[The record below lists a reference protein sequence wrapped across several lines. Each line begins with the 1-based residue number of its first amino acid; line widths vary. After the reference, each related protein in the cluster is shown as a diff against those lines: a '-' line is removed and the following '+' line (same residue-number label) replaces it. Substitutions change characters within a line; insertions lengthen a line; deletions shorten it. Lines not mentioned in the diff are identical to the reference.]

1 MTVHSILTHTLT
13 KLINLCIYLK
23 LSALPMELLVFFFI
37 KGQSTTYTINVIPL
51 DNSRTSPAISVSNV
65 LPLYFLECTRSATET
80 LQGEQGSLRGSSY
93 CLLCSSVARGGKDST
108 AETLSHPCFPMQCL
122 ISSCLRL
129 RSPQACTPQAGYSRE
144 PVLQFSLNQRSGSQD
159 SG

>member
-65 LPLYFLECTRSATET
+65 LPLYFLECTRSAIET
-80 LQGEQGSLRGSSY
+80 LQGEQGSLQGQQ
-93 CLLCSSVARGGKDST
+93 LLPS
-108 AETLSHPCFPMQCL
+108 
-122 ISSCLRL
+122 
-129 RSPQACTPQAGYSRE
+129 
-144 PVLQFSLNQRSGSQD
+144 LQLGSQGWKRQH
-159 SG
+159 SRNLKSPLLPYAMSNFLLLEAEKPPGLHSSSWIFKRTSAAVQSESKVWLPG